1 MNKFKKFTA
10 VAPLAILLTVASGC
24 SDRPAPDENAK
35 AIALLND
42 TWDSGCHENPRP
54 VDDPNSPVGY
64 FRETLFI
71 DGSSA
76 TQTIEYFDDP
86 NCSVPVTSQQVVD
99 QNDDTFFLSIQS
111 QDLIVDYPEGSTI
124 TALGEARFIDLQV
137 DSVAINNATLTEAE
151 LVDAGIELSQL
162 LGLFIVTE
170 SDRLHL
176 GTTNSD
182 NRPITVP
189 LDFSYE
195 RLAE

>member
-1 MNKFKKFTA
+1 MNKFKKFIA